1 MFARQNQGGAVAR
14 NLATT
19 RRGLPRLLRSV
30 SPAAV
35 AVTVSLLIGGAGF
48 ADAATSGT
56 FILGK
61 ANTETS
67 TASLSDAKG
76 TPLALSA
83 PAGKAPL
90 AVNRTVMVHNLNA
103 QYLGGLTATGLAATG
118 GEGFTA
124 PNSPPIPISSAGR
137 TVVAST
143 GKLPAGTYYVTATAF
158 LSIADGDGPVSCWIA
173 KATAPS
179 VSYSAGGF
187 GQQGGEFTAAE
198 TAAVKVTAGDA
209 LEELCSKYG
218 TNDGLAI
225 NAGIVAIRVLS
236 SSHQ

>member
-1 MFARQNQGGAVAR
+1 MQH
-14 NLATT
+14 TT
-19 RRGLPRLLRSV
+19 SHITQPAQTARRGRLPRFLRSV

-35 AVTVSLLIGGAGF
+35 TVTVSLLIGGAGF
-48 ADAATSGT
+48 ADAATGGN

-61 ANTETS
+61 ANQETS

-90 AVNRTVMVHNLNA
+90 AVNRNVMVHNLNA
-103 QYLGGLTATGLAATG
+103 QYLGGLTAAGLAATG

-124 PNSPPIPISSAGR
+124 PNTNAPISYGAGPV
-137 TVVAST
+137 VVART

-158 LSIADGDGPVSCWIA
+158 VEVSPGDGPVVCWIT

-179 VSYSAGGF
+179 HEYDPGGF
-187 GQQGGEFTAAE
+187 GQAGGAFTAAE
-198 TAAVKVTAGDA
+198 TAAVNVTAGDA
-209 LEELCSKYG
+209 LEEVCQDYG
-218 TNDGLAI
+218 INPGIVI
-225 NAGIVAIRVLS
+225 NAGIV
-236 SSHQ
+236 

>member
-1 MFARQNQGGAVAR
+1 MFARQNQDRAVAR
-14 NLATT
+14 NLATM
-19 RRGLPRLLRSV
+19 RRGLPSLLRSV
-30 SPAAV
+30 SPAVV
-35 AVTVSLLIGGAGF
+35 AVTVSLLIGEAGF
-48 ADAATSGT
+48 ADAATGGS

-76 TPLALSA
+76 TPLVLSA

-90 AVNRTVMVHNLNA
+90 AVNRNVMVKNLNA
-103 QYLGGLTATGLAATG
+103 QYLGGLTATRLAATG
-118 GEGFTA
+118 GEGFTEPNTA
-124 PNSPPIPISSAGR
+124 PAPISSAGP

-158 LSIADGDGPVSCWIA
+158 LSIADGDGPAVCWIA
-173 KATAPS
+173 KATAPGL
-179 VSYSAGGF
+179 SYNAGGF

-209 LEELCSKYG
+209 LEELCRTYG
-218 TNDGLAI
+218 KNDGQAI
-225 NAGIVAIRVLS
+225 NAGMVAIRVLS